1 MANVVRDL
9 VEISGIADTFPTC
22 PKAFTEMSI
31 MENIT
36 IPVPKP
42 DIEQILR
49 VIAEI
54 KVISKR
60 VVETPI
66 GKSSSGIVSTGVK
79 LIIELGLKEKI
90 VYVADEPSQPVHA
103 AEFEKIFSSYIILPK
118 LTVPITP
125 SLPDLITAEA
135 FIEDIFIKLID
146 KRNIFKNVTAFFNAS
161 SNLFIQ

>member
-1 MANVVRDL
+1 MAKVVRGL
-9 VEISGIADTFPTC
+9 VEISGIAEVFPNC

-31 MENIT
+31 MENLT
-36 IPVPKP
+36 IPVHKP
-42 DIEQILR
+42 DIEQILQ

-54 KVISKR
+54 KVLSKR
-60 VVETPI
+60 VIETPV

-79 LIIELGLKEKI
+79 LVIELCLKEKI

-103 AEFEKIFSSYIILPK
+103 AEFEKVFSSFIILPK

-125 SLPDLITAEA
+125 SLPNLITAEA

-146 KRNIFKNVTAFFNAS
+146 KRSIFKNVTAFFNAS
-161 SNLFIQ
+161 SNLFVQ

>member
-9 VEISGIADTFPTC
+9 VEISGIADTFPVC
-22 PKAFTEMSI
+22 PKAFTEVSI

-54 KVISKR
+54 NVISKR

-79 LIIELGLKEKI
+79 LIIELELKEKI

-103 AEFEKIFSSYIILPK
+103 AEFGKVFSSYIILPK
-118 LTVPITP
+118 LAVPITP

-135 FIEDIFIKLID
+135 FIEDIFIKIID

-161 SNLFIQ
+161 SNLFLQ